1 MNHKVIVSKDSIILK
16 MKKSKNFHV
25 LPSMPLVRLLLLAT
39 LIDSMYIT
47 LMLRGLN
54 GMKFAVNKLKIITQ
68 LLQLLGNLTAPEL
81 VLALFVDP

>member
-1 MNHKVIVSKDSIILK
+1 M
-16 MKKSKNFHV
+16 F
-25 LPSMPLVRLLLLAT
+25 
-39 LIDSMYIT
+39 IT